1 MGFFGFVFLCFPPAL
16 FLSRR
21 HSEESARQRSCDIR
35 RIWREAAVR
44 GSQSIVQTFNFGK
57 APISSRAAFSW
68 PLLSLIVHCHS
79 LPTVVS
85 THVRIGI
92 ISASQHPKNIIK
104 AAGKFR
110 KTRRE
115 KSQEDL
121 RFHSVCSLARYFLRS
136 NSISISKRKEKK
148 KKIRFGCCLSIL
160 VDLFC
165 PGRFSSAPAQLDQQC

>member
-1 MGFFGFVFLCFPPAL
+1 
-16 FLSRR
+16 
-21 HSEESARQRSCDIR
+21 
-35 RIWREAAVR
+35 
-44 GSQSIVQTFNFGK
+44 VQTFNFGK

-115 KSQEDL
+115 KSQEKT
-121 RFHSVCSLARYFLRS
+121 FASTQSIPSLV
-136 NSISISKRKEKK
+136 ISFVPIQLAYRK
-148 KKIRFGCCLSIL
+148 
-160 VDLFC
+160 
-165 PGRFSSAPAQLDQQC
+165 